1 MNKVHKSGVAI
12 IGAGLS
18 GTALALAL
26 SQKSIPCQIYE
37 ARSADADVLTSG
49 IVLTPNGCHVLN
61 EIGVLSRIEAKSFL
75 FKQSIMKDG
84 EDKTIA
90 TTDVSSQDKKGYPAY
105 RLYRLALLKEM
116 KKMLVERNVPVHYDA
131 KFEKI
136 ISDTADGVSFQV
148 GGEVDHAAIIVGSD
162 GIHSTLRRYLTDLA
176 PAYTGLF
183 CVYGHIPTGSINWP
197 DKDFYAGSC
206 TVLGKPGSLFMVPEV
221 ADGTTMMVGTQFPYP
236 EQGRE
241 GWQMLAA
248 KPESLVALLR
258 TDYDQWHNTARQIL
272 DQLCS
277 VPNRLLSW
285 PFYEMPKLP
294 TWSSISGNVIIVGDA
309 SHAMPASSGQGVNQ
323 ALEDAYS
330 LSKLIAVDWT
340 REKWPLSLETW
351 QSWRQAKIDRVLL
364 MTRATNLQRSAAV
377 TRQTSTTS
385 ADMEP
390 TLLDPTRWLF
400 DLDIESLDA
409 RLAAI

>member
-1 MNKVHKSGVAI
+1 MDKVHKSGVAI

-49 IVLTPNGCHVLN
+49 VVLTPNGCRVLD

-75 FKQSIMKDG
+75 FKQSIIKDG

-90 TTDVSSQDKKGYPAY
+90 TTDVSSRDKKGYPAY
-105 RLYRLALLKEM
+105 RLYRLTLLKEM
-116 KKMLVERNVPVHYDA
+116 KKMLVERNVPIHYDA

-148 GGEVDHAAIIVGSD
+148 GNEVNHAAIIVGSD
-162 GIHSTLRRYLTDLA
+162 GIHSTLRRYLTDRA

-183 CVYGHIPTGSINWP
+183 CVYGHIPTSPINWP
-197 DKDFYAGSC
+197 DKDFYTGSC

-221 ADGTTMMVGTQFPYP
+221 ADGTTLMVGTQFPYP
-236 EQGRE
+236 EQDRE
-241 GWQMLAA
+241 GWQTLAA
-248 KPESLVALLR
+248 KPESLVALLHN
-258 TDYDQWHNTARQIL
+258 DYDEWHNTARQIL

-277 VPNRLLSW
+277 ISDCLLSW

-294 TWSSISGNVIIVGDA
+294 AWSSLSGNVIIIGDA
-309 SHAMPASSGQGVNQ
+309 AHAMPASSGQGVNQ

-330 LSKLIAVDWT
+330 LSRLIAVDWT
-340 REKWPLSLETW
+340 REKWPLSLEIW

-364 MTRATNLQRSAAV
+364 MTRATNLRRSAEV
-377 TRQTSTTS
+377 TRQTSN
-385 ADMEP
+385 AAAGLEP
-390 TLLDPTRWLF
+390 ALLDPTRWLF